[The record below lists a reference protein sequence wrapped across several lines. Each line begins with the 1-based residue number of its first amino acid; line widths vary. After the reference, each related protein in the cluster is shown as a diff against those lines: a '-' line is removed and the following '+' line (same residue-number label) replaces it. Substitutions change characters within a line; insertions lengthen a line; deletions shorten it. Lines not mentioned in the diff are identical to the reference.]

1 MNVKLL
7 RRIQKHILAEPKR
20 LDMGHFIAR
29 KSDGSGLVVR
39 FPQCGTVACI
49 AGWAVTLSTKEK
61 LDYRRIEGRARQL
74 LGITQTQAKNLFFD
88 SNWPQQF
95 AERLGLTE
103 PQTKAHARIT
113 AKRIDHFLKTK
124 GAE

>member
-1 MNVKLL
+1 MNVELL

-20 LDMGHFIAR
+20 LDMGNFIVR
-29 KSDGSGLVVR
+29 KSDGLGSLVR
-39 FPQCGTVACI
+39 FPKCGTVGCI

-61 LDYRRIEGRARQL
+61 LNYKRIEDRARQL
-74 LGITQTQAKNLFFD
+74 LGITQTQGNKLFFD
-88 SNWPQQF
+88 GNWPPQL
-95 AERLGLTE
+95 ADRLCQAR

-113 AKRIDHFLKTK
+113 AERIDLFVKTK